1 MILINNLCGPFD
13 SETSE
18 GRGANAAY
26 NVIKYL
32 KEGKKILDQ
41 KAKQYMNGE
50 ISLQETTV
58 NKPLETLASAYIPYM
73 PVDEETGKPDFKYG
87 LAYAAVYIS
96 AFDKDQK
103 GYLTQKEAGPFGE
116 VMDFVAP
123 YGKIT
128 AGKVLSWLIFQ
139 DCTDVYNGVISP
151 KEACASLALAKNDF
165 DFVREQLNVIYK
177 SYEIEQFETDFTTPH
192 PITQ

>member
-1 MILINNLCGPFD
+1 MILINNLNGPFD

-18 GRGANAAY
+18 GRGANAAH

-32 KEGKKILDQ
+32 EEGKKILEQ

-50 ISLQETTV
+50 ITLQETTE

-73 PVDEETGKPDFKYG
+73 PVDEETGIPDYKYG
-87 LAYAAVYIS
+87 MAYASVYIS
-96 AFDKDQK
+96 AFDKDK
-103 GYLTQKEAGPFGE
+103 DGALTTQEAGPFGQ
-116 VMDFVAP
+116 VMDFTAP

-128 AGKVLSWLIFQ
+128 KGKLLSWLIFQ

-151 KEACASLALAKNDF
+151 KEAGAALTLAKRDPEYAQ
-165 DFVREQLNVIYK
+165 EQLKVIYF
-177 SYEIEQFETDFTTPH
+177 SHGIYELENEFTTPH